1 MSGVGRVEIRRIA
14 EKLLSDYARFLDTRH
29 RGQPLSAGLL
39 GQAAREFL
47 TSPDFTGQ
55 LPFIHQRL
63 LDAAEEEL
71 LRRKRRDPFLRLMT
85 HPMSRIFEEEQL
97 SREILVNY
105 FSFLHLVLGDMR
117 DTLGRRSQEILEDLQ
132 KSDPLDFSWDN
143 FYGDSRAKQVFWVVI
158 VRIAESFR
166 RFDARRDWF
175 IGLMQ
180 NHPQA
185 VSLGPNVFLPRQ
197 TPEEAPPFGKDEFNL
212 MFGAL
217 FAPMREL
224 SPGERLAFQR
234 DFGAGVDQVLGTIF
248 AELEAS
254 GALFPA

>member
-1 MSGVGRVEIRRIA
+1 MSGGGRAEIRRIA
-14 EKLLSDYARFLDTRH
+14 EKLLSDYARFLETRH
-29 RGQPLSAGLL
+29 RSQALPPALLS
-39 GQAAREFL
+39 QAAREFL
-47 TSPDFTGQ
+47 TSPDFTSQ

-85 HPMSRIFEEEQL
+85 HPMSRIFEEERL

-117 DTLGRRSQEILEDLQ
+117 ETLGRRCQEILADLQ
-132 KSDPLDFSWDN
+132 KADPLVFSWDS
-143 FYGDSRAKQVFWVVI
+143 FYEDPRARQVYWVVM

-166 RFDARRDWF
+166 RFDIRRDWF

-197 TPEEAPPFGKDEFNL
+197 APEEAPPFGKEEFNL

-217 FAPMREL
+217 FAPMRDL
-224 SPGERLAFQR
+224 TPGERLAFQQ
-234 DFGAGVDQVLGTIF
+234 DFGAGADHVLGPIF
-248 AELEAS
+248 AELEAA